1 MTYRRIL
8 HRTWCDVASLPVLRR
23 WLRTNVPAG
32 VDSADAEL
40 VCTELVA
47 NAIEHGGGARAVR
60 ITVGSGHVCFE
71 VDDCEA
77 DALPTLGTSRLGR
90 YRGRGIAVVDALA
103 AWGTAGAA
111 RGKTVWARVKFAS

>member
-8 HRTWCDVASLPVLRR
+8 HRTWCDVASLAVLRR
-23 WLRTNVPAG
+23 WLRSNVPSG

-60 ITVGSGHVCFE
+60 ITVDSGHVRFE
-71 VDDCEA
+71 VDDC
-77 DALPTLGTSRLGR
+77 DATAVPTLGTSRFGR
-90 YRGRGIAVVDALA
+90 YRGRGISVVDALA
-103 AWGTAGAA
+103 AWGIAGAE
-111 RGKTVWARVKFAS
+111 RGKTVWARVEFAS